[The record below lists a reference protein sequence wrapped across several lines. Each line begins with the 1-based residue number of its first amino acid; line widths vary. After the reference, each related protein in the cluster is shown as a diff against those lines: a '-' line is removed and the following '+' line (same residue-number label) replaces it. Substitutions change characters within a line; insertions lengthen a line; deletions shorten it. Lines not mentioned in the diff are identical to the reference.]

1 MKITG
6 GKYRNLS
13 LHVTDEKKVRPTS
26 SKIREA
32 IFSMIGQDLTDT
44 SFLDAFGGSGIMGAE
59 AFSRGAYPV
68 VISEKNPKIA
78 RNISTQL
85 SSISPNISVQNID
98 AIDSIALQ
106 VWDIVFLDPPY
117 AMGIQPFLDTAY
129 ISCRDLII
137 VEMAKESALQVHPDW
152 EIWKDKIYGISRVVI
167 LQKKES
173 TQ

>member
-1 MKITG
+1 MRITG
-6 GKYRNLS
+6 GKYRNLT

-32 IFSMIGQDLTDT
+32 IFSMIGQDLAES

-59 AFSRGAYPV
+59 AFSRGANPV

-78 RNISTQL
+78 RNISTQI

-98 AIDSIALQ
+98 AINSITQ
-106 VWDIVFLDPPY
+106 GVWDIIFLDPPY
-117 AMGIQPFLDTAY
+117 AMDIQVFLDKAY
-129 ISCRDLII
+129 LACRELII
-137 VEMAKESALQVHPDW
+137 IEMAKENMVQLHPDW

-167 LQKKES
+167 LQKKDS
-173 TQ
+173 TP